1 MNVNFQYA
9 VSYLLAILLISST
22 AGSLLYL
29 CIRLFRRIVC
39 KRWDIVYYY
48 SLLRAAVFFSMIPAV
63 LLTVIAIFS
72 RNHMEWGVL
81 SPEYGVQVVTYQDYF
96 GIMMIDNLK
105 LNAVR
110 VGMIYIW
117 LAGFLF
123 FLLKLLKGKYWLKK
137 IRTDAREW
145 EEEWVN
151 KIREQVMK
159 EAGTDKKIRVWQ
171 SGRITMPFSAG
182 IVHPEIYFPETEIAE
197 QHLYYILKHEY
208 IHCIRKDLILHLF
221 MTLVKAIHWYHPVIW
236 FLEREFCNYS
246 ELSCDEEVLSLA
258 NKDERYEYAQLILAK
273 TETVKTKRQYA
284 YMAGFISRDEKD
296 MKERITYIMR
306 GSKSKKITKAAF
318 LSAVLLFTGLC
329 PGVTYAASQGFS
341 VVNGYISQVAEETI
355 TTYQEMEEFTAY
367 NGHEVLTEEE
377 ILELEEVPLLTGERA
392 AIDVTIAGNGRSNLR
407 RAALKKGDKVRVVL
421 TADRLSDAF
430 YICLL
435 DINSGVTSTVYSRD
449 GAVSYVYEV
458 DQTSDYL
465 LYVQGKNGVNGSRI
479 HISGS
484 IING

>member
-1 MNVNFQYA
+1 M
-9 VSYLLAILLISST
+9 
-22 AGSLLYL
+22 
-29 CIRLFRRIVC
+29 
-39 KRWDIVYYY
+39 
-48 SLLRAAVFFSMIPAV
+48 
-63 LLTVIAIFS
+63 
-72 RNHMEWGVL
+72 
-81 SPEYGVQVVTYQDYF
+81 
-96 GIMMIDNLK
+96 
-105 LNAVR
+105 
-110 VGMIYIW
+110 
-117 LAGFLF
+117 
-123 FLLKLLKGKYWLKK
+123 
-137 IRTDAREW
+137 
-145 EEEWVN
+145 
-151 KIREQVMK
+151 
-159 EAGTDKKIRVWQ
+159 
-171 SGRITMPFSAG
+171 
-182 IVHPEIYFPETEIAE
+182 
-197 QHLYYILKHEY
+197 
-208 IHCIRKDLILHLF
+208 
-221 MTLVKAIHWYHPVIW
+221 
-236 FLEREFCNYS
+236 EREFCNYS

-355 TTYQEMEEFTAY
+355 TTYQEMEQFTAY

>member
-123 FLLKLLKGKYWLKK
+123 FLLKLLKGKYWLKR

-208 IHCIRKDLILHLF
+208 IHCIRKDMILHLF

-273 TETVKTKRQYA
+273 TETVKTKRQDA

-306 GSKSKKITKAAF
+306 GRKNKKITKAAF
-318 LSAVLLFTGLC
+318 LFTILLFTGLC
-329 PGVTYAASQGFS
+329 PGATYAASQGFS

-355 TTYQEMEEFTAY
+355 TTYQEVEKFTEHT
-367 NGHEVLTEEE
+367 GHMILTEED
-377 ILELEEVPLLTGERA
+377 ILELQEVPFLTGERA
-392 AIDVTIAGNGRSNLR
+392 AIDVTIAGDGKSNLR
-407 RAALKKGDKVRVVL
+407 KVLLKKGDKLRVSV
-421 TADRLSDAF
+421 TADRISDTF
-430 YICLL
+430 FIRLL
-435 DINSGVTSTVYSRD
+435 DIKSGDAITVYSSD
-449 GAVSYVYEV
+449 GLLSYVYEAS
-458 DQTSDYL
+458 QTSEYAL
-465 LYVQGKNGVNGSRI
+465 FVQGTNGTNGNRI
-479 HISGS
+479 HITGS
-484 IING
+484 VTKR